1 MKHLFATKRYK
12 EYDTKYFVFDVETKG
27 LKGTPDSFV
36 FGCIYGHN
44 YKQVFYSHDEFER
57 ILDHK
62 RFRNSIVFAHNAE
75 FDLSVMYGNII
86 KNLDE
91 KAIFNNRF
99 ICARHKKLLFADS
112 FNIFGFSVAAIGEQ
126 IGLPKLEIDSGFKDG
141 SIGKITEKHIEYC
154 YRDCEI
160 VWLAL
165 NKVFRI
171 TGAVKITLAGLALHY
186 FRNSFIKNR
195 ISSDDKYIYDFF
207 DSYYGGRV
215 EVFKLGKV
223 KAYKYDVNSM
233 YPYAMKHA
241 VFPNPMYM
249 KVETNPHITR
259 VKDLL
264 NRFEGLLYCTVYHEQ
279 SKFGYLP
286 YREKE
291 GNNKFTKLL
300 FPVGTFS
307 GCWNFNEI
315 RFAVSRGKVR
325 IIECTKIVFSTRYQ
339 SPFFDFITTVYKLRT
354 TAKGIDKT
362 IYKLILN
369 SLYGKF
375 AQRINYSEEYHEEV
389 PFDKISELQR
399 KGIEYELKMFSHE
412 REDCYLRIAN
422 IKNLSHTIPL
432 FSSYITSFARVH
444 LLKFMEENEKGLVY
458 VDTDSICST
467 IRRAYNSMEL
477 GEMKK
482 EPAILTEIF
491 GNKSY
496 TEEIGIDKF
505 TKLKGIPKKAKKIG
519 KNKYE
524 YLTMMKT
531 KQAIRNKKV
540 AGEFNLVT
548 KELTF
553 AYDKRTIG
561 KNGVTHAIILT
572 NGTN

>member
-44 YKQVFYSHDEFER
+44 YKQVFHSHDEFEQ
-57 ILDHK
+57 LLNHK
-62 RFRNSIVFAHNAE
+62 RFENSIIFAHNAE

-99 ICARHKKLLFADS
+99 ICARYKKHLFADS
-112 FNIFGFSVAAIGEQ
+112 FNIFGFSVASIGEQ

-160 VWLAL
+160 VWRAL

-233 YPYAMKHA
+233 YPYAMKYA

-249 KVETNPHITR
+249 KEEKNPHSTR

-264 NRFEGLLYCTVYHEQ
+264 NRFEGLIYCTVYHEPG
-279 SKFGYLP
+279 KFGYLP

-315 RFAVSRGKVR
+315 RFAIARGKIR
-325 IIECTKIVFSTRYQ
+325 IIECTKVIFSVRFS
-339 SPFFDFITTVYKLRT
+339 SPFSEFIDTVYKLRCT
-354 TAKGIDKT
+354 STGIDKT

-389 PFDKISELQR
+389 PFEKILELQR

-412 REDCYLRIAN
+412 REDCYLRISS

-432 FSSYITSFARVH
+432 FSSYITSFARIH
-444 LLKFMEENEKGLVY
+444 LLKYMEENK
-458 VDTDSICST
+458 
-467 IRRAYNSMEL
+467 
-477 GEMKK
+477 
-482 EPAILTEIF
+482 
-491 GNKSY
+491 
-496 TEEIGIDKF
+496 
-505 TKLKGIPKKAKKIG
+505 
-519 KNKYE
+519 
-524 YLTMMKT
+524 
-531 KQAIRNKKV
+531 
-540 AGEFNLVT
+540 
-548 KELTF
+548 
-553 AYDKRTIG
+553 
-561 KNGVTHAIILT
+561 
-572 NGTN
+572 